1 MSLLF
6 SMLSRRV
13 ITLPEQL
20 FPFSLQGLETDDRT
34 VSLAACFEF
43 LFDFRTLKRACV
55 YVCTSG
61 VR

>member
-1 MSLLF
+1 
-6 SMLSRRV
+6 MLSRRV